1 MGTSSQNKKFFRTC
15 VRTRNFFRLS
25 VCTLQT
31 AFATVAST
39 PNPKF
44 QITSQDQIYRIMSMK
59 DLVVSISIRRKDP
72 HDRMSESQEK
82 LARKVYKKRINSWQD
97 YFVKVYYY
105 LHKYVLNYNYQLMS
119 N

>member
-1 MGTSSQNKKFFRTC
+1 
-15 VRTRNFFRLS
+15 
-25 VCTLQT
+25 
-31 AFATVAST
+31 
-39 PNPKF
+39 
-44 QITSQDQIYRIMSMK
+44 MSMK
-59 DLVVSISIRRKDP
+59 DLVVSISIRQKDP

-119 N
+119 NSPIRLKKNNVISIAVVFS